1 MNFGVEDLAARMRV
15 VEHFHRLSDEELT
28 GIILAGEIRR
38 RGREETIF
46 VEDEPCAGLFVLL
59 DGQVELRKHSEDGHL
74 SIVSVMEPVIMFNE
88 VPALDGGSNVVTAV
102 TSQESL
108 IWRIDA
114 EGLHLLILRYPT
126 LALGLLHIMAA
137 RNRVLTAHFEDLSF
151 RTVAARVAKLLLRL
165 SADGSA
171 AIDRRQFP
179 NHRMAA
185 MVSTVPEAFSRALRL
200 LRQEGAISSTERL
213 ITVSNRDQLRCF
225 AR

>member
-1 MNFGVEDLAARMRV
+1 MNFGVEDLAARMRA
-15 VEHFHRLSDEELT
+15 VEHFRRLSDEEVA
-28 GIILAGEIRR
+28 GIVLAGEIRR
-38 RGREETIF
+38 RGRDEIIF

-59 DGQVELRKHSEDGHL
+59 DGQVELRKHSAGGQL
-74 SIVSVMEPVIMFNE
+74 SIVSVIEPVIMFNE
-88 VPALDGGSNVVTAV
+88 VPALDDGPNVVTAV
-102 TSQESL
+102 SSQESL

-114 EGLHLLILRYPT
+114 EGLRFLILRYPT

-151 RTVAARVAKLLLRL
+151 RPVAARVAKLLLRL
-165 SADGSA
+165 SADGGA
-171 AIDRRQFP
+171 VIDRRQYP

-200 LRQEGAISSTERL
+200 LRQEGAIASTERV
-213 ITVSNRDQLRCF
+213 ITIVNRDQLRCF